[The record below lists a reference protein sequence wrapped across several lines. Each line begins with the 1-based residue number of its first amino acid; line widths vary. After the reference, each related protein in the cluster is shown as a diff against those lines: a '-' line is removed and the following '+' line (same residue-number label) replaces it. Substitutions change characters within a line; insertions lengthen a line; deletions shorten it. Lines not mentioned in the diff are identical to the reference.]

1 MTKED
6 IWRPLADE
14 IALWGTMGRR
24 PQFWWRD
31 DDAVE
36 PTDALDRLLGLSRRH
51 GAPVAL
57 AVIPASTGEA
67 LAHRLR
73 DQHDATVLVHGW
85 SHRNHSRAGEKKQ
98 ELGPHRPAETVIA
111 ELSRGQ
117 ALLGALHGDVCLP
130 VLVPPWNRI
139 DPSLVPHLAGIGFQA
154 LSVFGPARPAS
165 IGILNSTVDIMDWHG
180 TRSCRDH
187 HVLVGEIVGQ
197 LRSARQS
204 GSVTPIGLLTHHLVH
219 DESAWDFL
227 DGLLEVTS
235 DGAEWRSVRDL
246 LAG

>member
-1 MTKED
+1 MTNED
-6 IWRPLADE
+6 IWRPLSDE
-14 IALWGTMGRR
+14 IALWDTEGRR

-67 LAHRLR
+67 LADRLR
-73 DQHDATVLVHGW
+73 DERGATVLVHGW
-85 SHRNHSRAGEKKQ
+85 SHRNHAGVGEKKQ
-98 ELGPHRPAETVIA
+98 ELGPHRPVETVMA

-117 ALLGALHGDVCLP
+117 ALLGALHGTGFLP

-139 DPSLVPHLAGIGFQA
+139 DPRLVPHLAGAGFRA
-154 LSVFGPARPAS
+154 LSVFGPAKPGP
-165 IGILNSTVDIMDWHG
+165 IGIINSTVDIMDWHG
-180 TRSCRDH
+180 TRTGRDH
-187 HVLVGEIVGQ
+187 EVLVGEIVGQ

-204 GSVTPIGLLTHHLVH
+204 GSEAPIGLLTHHLVH

-235 DGAEWRSVRDL
+235 AGARWRSVGDL
-246 LAG
+246 IAG